1 MISRHSFRL
10 AMPDSSHSFSP
21 NLVPRDGEARVWR
34 GFVPERDAQHC
45 FDVLRVELAWH
56 AEHISMYGRSIAVP
70 RLVAW
75 YGNADAVYTYS
86 GVTHAPLPWHPLLL
100 QLRDRIS
107 AVVHA
112 HFNSVLAN
120 LYRNGADSMGWH
132 ADKEP
137 ELGPEPV
144 IASLSFGATRVFKL
158 QHNKTKQRVDVA
170 LASGDLLLMAG
181 VLQRCWRHSLPKTTV
196 AVGERINLTY
206 RFIQR
211 T

>member
-1 MISRHSFRL
+1 MR
-10 AMPDSSHSFSP
+10 DNSHSFESTGFEH
-21 NLVPRDGEARVWR
+21 NLVPCDGAARLWR
-34 GFVPERDAQHC
+34 GFVAPDEAQHC
-45 FDVLRVELAWH
+45 FSVLRAELAWH
-56 AEHISMYGRSIAVP
+56 AEHIQMVGRSIPVP
-70 RLVAW
+70 RRVAW
-75 YGNADAVYTYS
+75 YGDADAVYTYS
-86 GVTHAPLPWHPLLL
+86 GVTHTPLPWHPLLL
-100 QLRDRIS
+100 QLRDRIT
-107 AVVHA
+107 AQVGVP
-112 HFNSVLAN
+112 FNSVLAN
-120 LYRNGADSMGWH
+120 LYRNGADAMGWH

-196 AVGERINLTY
+196 VVGERINLTY
-206 RFIQR
+206 RHIHH